1 MEISTIIKTC
11 DQSFNTLRVIA
22 SYSHIVPVTLSLIL
36 GLFVSFKAKFNFFSK
51 VFLAFILTFS
61 MWLIGDAIVWTSE
74 NYTLIYTTWSFLLYL
89 EIIFYTLGLYFAVV
103 FIKKADI
110 SSKYKITLLFATAI
124 PFVLTLMQRS
134 VLGFSQPACEA
145 VNSNYLD
152 LYKLA
157 YEGIILSIIL
167 IYTIGPLFNKSTW
180 RQVRVNMIV
189 LGSMFLFLATF
200 GITEYLASVTGN
212 YAINLY
218 SLFLLPVFIIS
229 IIYAVFELDIFNFKI
244 LSTHYL
250 VIGLIVLMGG
260 QLFFITNTT
269 NRLLTILA
277 MLFAL
282 GISFILFKNLKK
294 ESDQRLQIEKLN
306 KNLNEIIKQ
315 RESLVHLVT
324 HKVKGAFTRSKY
336 IFAGILDGTFGEAGP
351 GILKIAQQGLESD
364 NTGIE
369 TVDLVLNV
377 SNMQKGTVKYEM
389 KDLDL
394 KELVDKTV
402 EEKRDRIET
411 KGLTLE
417 NTSDAPP
424 FHIKGD
430 PFWLK
435 EAVSNLIDNAF
446 KYTLKGKITIKIE
459 KKGDNIL
466 LSVTDTGI
474 GLTKEDKDNL
484 FTEGGRGKE
493 SVKVNVDSTGYGL
506 FSVKLI
512 VESHNGRV
520 WGESEGTG
528 KGSAFFLEIPEAK

>member
-1 MEISTIIKTC
+1 MINELINTC
-11 DQSFNTLRVIA
+11 AIGGSAVRTVVY
-22 SYSHIVPVTLSLIL
+22 YSHIVPIILSLLLGSFIL
-36 GLFVSFKAKFNFFSK
+36 IKAKFNFFSK
-51 VFLAFILTFS
+51 AFSAFILIFSLWLVGDTFAWNS
-61 MWLIGDAIVWTSE
+61 LNYNIVYAS
-74 NYTLIYTTWSFLLYL
+74 WSVLDYI
-89 EIIFYTLGLYFAVV
+89 EIVFYALGLYFALV
-103 FIKKADI
+103 FVKKSDI
-110 SSKYKITLLFATAI
+110 SAWWKIFLFTLTLPALYLTVTLQSVTGFNQPICEAFNNNFIGQYKIIL
-124 PFVLTLMQRS
+124 
-134 VLGFSQPACEA
+134 
-145 VNSNYLD
+145 
-152 LYKLA
+152 
-157 YEGIILSIIL
+157 EGIILTIIL
-167 IYTIGPLFNKSTW
+167 GYAIAPFFNNFSWNKA
-180 RQVRVNMIV
+180 RVNLIV
-189 LGSMFLFLATF
+189 LGSMFTFLATF
-200 GITEYLASVTGN
+200 AITEYLASVTG
-212 YAINLY
+212 YYELNLY

-244 LSTHYL
+244 LGTHYL

-306 KNLNEIIKQ
+306 KNLNETIKQ

-336 IFAGILDGTFGEAGP
+336 IFAGILDGTFGETS
-351 GILKIAQQGLESD
+351 IEIQKIAQQGLESD

-389 KDLDL
+389 KDMDL

-402 EEKRDRIET
+402 AEKRDRIET

-417 NTSDAPP
+417 NTSDTPP
-424 FHIKGD
+424 YHIKGD

-435 EAVSNLIDNAF
+435 EAISNLIDNAF
-446 KYTLKGKITIKIE
+446 KYTLKGKITIKLE
-459 KKGDNIL
+459 KKEGNIL
-466 LSVTDTGI
+466 LSVMDTGI

-512 VESHNGRV
+512 VEAHNGHV

-528 KGSAFFLEIPEAK
+528 KGSAFFLEIPEVK

>member
-22 SYSHIVPVTLSLIL
+22 SYSHIVPVILSLTL

-103 FIKKADI
+103 FIKKSDI

-157 YEGIILSIIL
+157 YEGIILSIVL

-180 RQVRVNMIV
+180 KQVRVNMIV

-244 LSTHYL
+244 LGTHYL

-306 KNLNEIIKQ
+306 KNLNETIKQ

-336 IFAGILDGTFGEAGP
+336 IFAGILDGTFGETS
-351 GILKIAQQGLESD
+351 IEIQKIAQQGLESD

-389 KDLDL
+389 KDMDL

-402 EEKRDRIET
+402 AEKRDRIET

-417 NTSDAPP
+417 NTSDTPP
-424 FHIKGD
+424 YHIKGD

-435 EAVSNLIDNAF
+435 EAISNLIDNAF
-446 KYTLKGKITIKIE
+446 KYTLKGKITIKLE
-459 KKGDNIL
+459 KKEGNIL
-466 LSVTDTGI
+466 LSVMDTGI

-512 VESHNGRV
+512 VEAHNGHV

-528 KGSAFFLEIPEAK
+528 KGSAFFLEIPEVK

>member
-22 SYSHIVPVTLSLIL
+22 SYSHIVPVILSLTL

-51 VFLAFILTFS
+51 VFLVFILTFS

-103 FIKKADI
+103 FIKKSDI

-157 YEGIILSIIL
+157 YEGIILSIVL

-180 RQVRVNMIV
+180 KQVRVNMIV

-244 LSTHYL
+244 LGTHYL

-306 KNLNEIIKQ
+306 KNLNETIKQ

-336 IFAGILDGTFGEAGP
+336 IFAGILDGTFGETS
-351 GILKIAQQGLESD
+351 IEIQKIAQQGLESD

-389 KDLDL
+389 KDMDL

-402 EEKRDRIET
+402 AEKRDRIET

-417 NTSDAPP
+417 NTSDTPP
-424 FHIKGD
+424 YHIKGD

-435 EAVSNLIDNAF
+435 EAISNLIDNAF
-446 KYTLKGKITIKIE
+446 KYTLKGKITIKLE
-459 KKGDNIL
+459 KKEGNIL
-466 LSVTDTGI
+466 LSVMDTGI

-512 VESHNGRV
+512 VEAHNGHV

-528 KGSAFFLEIPEAK
+528 KGSAFFLEIPEVK